1 MGDLVLDGV
10 VCVVDCRNVMKVS
23 PSLMLMYQLTSQQL
37 GETKDDSGDVND
49 CQKYVCPMNP
59 ADE

>member
-10 VCVVDCRNVMKVS
+10 VCVVDCRNVLKVS
-23 PSLMLMYQLTSQQL
+23 PPLMVMWKLTSEQL

-49 CQKYVCPMNP
+49 CQK
-59 ADE
+59 

>member
-23 PSLMLMYQLTSQQL
+23 PSSKEMYQLTSEQL

-49 CQKYVCPMNP
+49 CQK
-59 ADE
+59 